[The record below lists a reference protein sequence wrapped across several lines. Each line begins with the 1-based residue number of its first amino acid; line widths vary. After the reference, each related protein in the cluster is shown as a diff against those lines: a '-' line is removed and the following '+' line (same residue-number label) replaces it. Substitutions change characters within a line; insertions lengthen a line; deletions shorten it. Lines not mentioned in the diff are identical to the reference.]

1 MKAAGLLASLAVAAA
16 TLAVGTAP
24 AAAGTVTIGQ
34 TGTGY
39 GCGPNAIWWQSSGGS
54 YTIPAGNWTVTSWS
68 IDGASGGQVAAVL
81 LRPSGGGSYTVV
93 GVSTTETLTANVV
106 NTFATSLPSRGGD
119 IIGISSVGGFGCAA
133 IGGAGDSV
141 SWGGFPPAGVGDS
154 VDTDSTFANALL
166 NLSATLVPG
175 ADTAVPQVDAE
186 FVCYSR
192 YEQDGGAVF
201 PASQAESLLAGGQW
215 APSAVAGNVA
225 GADNVGA
232 YHLECNPPSSLV
244 PTGSYVGDGGD
255 VVDASLAGP
264 GYYAIVG

>member
-1 MKAAGLLASLAVAAA
+1 MKAAGLLGSLALVAAL
-16 TLAVGTAP
+16 LAIGTAP

-54 YTIPAGNWTVTSWS
+54 YTVPAGNWTVTSWS
-68 IDGASGGQVAAVL
+68 IDGAFGGQVAAVL

-93 GVSTTETLTANVV
+93 GVSATETLTANVV
-106 NTFATSLPSRGGD
+106 NTFATSLPARGGD

-133 IGGAGDSV
+133 IGGAGDTV
-141 SWGGFPPAGVGDS
+141 AWGCCAPAGVGDNL
-154 VDTDSTFANALL
+154 DTDSTVPNALL
-166 NLSATLVPG
+166 DLSATLVPG
-175 ADTAVPQVDAE
+175 PGTSIPQVDAE

-192 YEQDGGAVF
+192 YEQDGGAVV
-201 PASQAESLLAGGQW
+201 PASQAESLLAAGEW
-215 APSAVAGNVA
+215 APSAIAGNVT

-232 YHLECNPPSSLV
+232 YHLECNPPASLA
-244 PTGSYVGDGGD
+244 PTGAYVGDGGD

-264 GYYAIVG
+264 GYYAVVG